1 MPLTSPDFLPL
12 AIGITCSEGAETKGG
27 LTFSARL
34 SIQQHG
40 VPIMRLN
47 NTNRRYLCQ
56 ERRLGRSAARRLEAL
71 TSEAAGELDVLW
83 HDRHPAAVDGAEAGV
98 SKEVHQ
104 VGFSRLLH
112 REHGAR
118 LKSESVLAGHRD
130 LSHNALEGQLAEEKV
145 GAALVA
151 ADVTEGDGAWAEAEG
166 LLHVRGAA
174 GLGRRLTGGRLL
186 SLGHKHLAWQF
197 ASGFA

>member
-1 MPLTSPDFLPL
+1 MPLASPDFLPL
-12 AIGITCSEGAETKGG
+12 AIGITCSEGAEKGG
-27 LTFSARL
+27 FTFTARL

-56 ERRLGRSAARRLEAL
+56 ERGLGRSAARRLEAL
-71 TSEAAGELDVLW
+71 TAEAAGELDVLW

-98 SKEVHQ
+98 GEEVHE
-104 VGFSRLLH
+104 VGLGRLLH

-118 LKSESVLAGHRD
+118 LESEAVLAGHRD
-130 LSHNALEGQLAEEKV
+130 LSHDALEGQLAEEEV

-174 GLGRRLTGGRLL
+174 GLGRRLAGGGLL
-186 SLGHKHLAWQF
+186 PLRHEHLAWEL
-197 ASGFA
+197 AGGFA